1 MGGTST
7 GVALVHGLAPRMSH
21 DNQIGAWQIGAWQ
34 IGAWQIG
41 AWPLKMP
48 QIDIHT
54 SGPA

>member
-34 IGAWQIG
+34 IGAW
-41 AWPLKMP
+41 PLKMP
-48 QIDIHT
+48 QLDIHT